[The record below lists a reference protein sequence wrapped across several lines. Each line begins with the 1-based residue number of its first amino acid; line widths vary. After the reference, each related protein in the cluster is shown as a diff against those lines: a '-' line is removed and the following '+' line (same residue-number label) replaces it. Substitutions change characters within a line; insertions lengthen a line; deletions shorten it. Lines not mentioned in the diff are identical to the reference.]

1 MSGREFGVKCQ
12 KKHAFTF
19 RSPCQFS
26 LLLEF
31 DNRGLCF
38 IYSAERDT
46 GSQMPKE
53 HISIDQEKNLL

>member
-12 KKHAFTF
+12 KTRFYF
-19 RSPCQFS
+19 SFPCQFS